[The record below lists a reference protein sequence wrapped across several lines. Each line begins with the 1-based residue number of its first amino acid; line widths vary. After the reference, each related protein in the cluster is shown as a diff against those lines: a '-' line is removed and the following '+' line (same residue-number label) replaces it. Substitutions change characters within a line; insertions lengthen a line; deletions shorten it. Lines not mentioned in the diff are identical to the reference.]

1 MDRISALLL
10 LIFLSPFLFFFF
22 LLVKLTSRGPF
33 TFRQIRMGKDKKP
46 FEIYKIRTM
55 VENAE
60 KLKTKLKNLNEADGP
75 VFKINNDPRFTGIGR
90 VIAYIG
96 LDEVL
101 QLVNIVKGEMTYVG
115 PRPLPVY
122 EAVNVPREY
131 QERFLVKPG
140 ITSLGIV
147 RGTYNKSFKKWME
160 SDLEYIKKRS
170 LFLDIYILVFTVLY
184 ILKWS
189 TKNIFFIFYP
199 FVLLFYAFSPDSV
212 WWFQILTFFSVVIF
226 LGLNLGKKVSFFPL
240 LLIVFLFFSTLFSI
254 NKISSVPLF
263 FSYLLVFILSSYFFE
278 EAKGIL
284 VKSYILGTL
293 MMGLFSFL
301 YSASGIISGR
311 PHSIFGFLDR
321 GTNLIVPYFGY
332 AFYAIFLVAT
342 FPFILEKI
350 ASRKSTVW
358 KLVLLLYILFL
369 MTSFSKLA
377 LLVAGFEGF
386 VYLMIHKPK
395 DKLKVM
401 SIYTAMAFFL
411 LVMVYFMNFFVLNN
425 QWLKGRIY
433 KPSVTSR
440 MEYWN
445 QSIKAIR
452 ESSLDRLITGY
463 GLDNFFELSNI
474 YQNKPNNWTRF
485 SHNYFVQFFIENGLL
500 SLIILILFLY
510 TTVGKNFGRYTIPE
524 KLSLLSITL
533 FSLAGT
539 YDLGTVP
546 ILLFFFVLLIK
557 EIPKEDVDNT
567 FLGIKSNISHVSFS
581 IILVLLI
588 LFWSRYFY
596 VYTNIYLQVH
606 PKIQTIDVFPYES
619 AFWTRLVDT
628 SVNSPERLVEL
639 NNKLGRYSSMNADLY
654 KYILQTLY
662 TSGDYC
668 DIVNLSKQ
676 YLLRIPFDLDVQNDF
691 IVSYSN
697 CQTPQKQN
705 LDGFWATIEPKF
717 DIPGS
722 TLFQMRDF
730 LNFAATYYFKENKLN
745 QYQRWFSKAWIIKT
759 DNANDTWYEQIFD
772 QPFQALPVERGLKI
786 ELSMESEG
794 GLSAIEL
801 VGKFNNDNR
810 MKWHGEKILVGFS
823 GNGKVLYIDMYTG
836 KSDNPVVLLNKTLE
850 KKISLLNLFIN
861 ETGNDIR
868 ITDASESNI
877 ANIDIRKITNDS
889 FPDGIFPD
897 KKVYLGYGISPH
909 SSIRIEKFNI
919 LPAK

>member
-1 MDRISALLL
+1 MDRISALAL
-10 LIFLSPFLFFFF
+10 LIFLSPFLLFFF
-22 LLVKLTSRGPF
+22 LLVKLTSRGSF
-33 TFRQIRMGKDKKP
+33 IFRQTRIGKDKKP

-55 VENAE
+55 VKDAENLRA
-60 KLKTKLKNLNEADGP
+60 KLRNLNEADGP
-75 VFKINNDPRFTGIGR
+75 VFKINNDPRFTGIGK

-131 QERFLVKPG
+131 QERFSVKPG

-147 RGTYNKSFKKWME
+147 RGTYNNSFKKWME
-160 SDLEYIKKRS
+160 SDLEYIKKRN
-170 LFLDIYILVFTVLY
+170 LFLDIYILIFTVLY

-189 TKNIFFIFYP
+189 TKNIFLVFYP

-226 LGLNLGKKVSFFPL
+226 LGLNLSKKVSLLFL
-240 LLIVFLFFSTLFSI
+240 LLIVLLFFSTLFSI

-263 FSYLLVFILSSYFFE
+263 FSYLLVFILSSFFFE

-301 YSASGIISGR
+301 YSASGIISGK

-342 FPFILEKI
+342 FPFILEKMT
-350 ASRKSTVW
+350 SHKSTVW
-358 KLVLLLYILFL
+358 KLMLLVYILFFV
-369 MTSFSKLA
+369 TSFSKLA

-386 VYLMIHKPK
+386 VYLMIYKPK
-395 DKLKVM
+395 DKVKVI

-411 LVMVYFMNFFVLNN
+411 LAVVYFMNFFVLNN

-433 KPSVTSR
+433 KQSVTSR
-440 MEYWN
+440 IEYWN
-445 QSIKAIR
+445 QSMKAIR
-452 ESSLDRLITGY
+452 GSSIDRLIAGY
-463 GLDNFFELSNI
+463 GLDNFFELSNV

-500 SLIILILFLY
+500 SLIILMLFLY
-510 TTVGKNFGRYTIPE
+510 TTVRKNFSKYTIPE

-539 YDLGTVP
+539 YDLGTTP

-557 EIPKEDVDNT
+557 EISKEDVNNV
-567 FLGIKSNISHVSFS
+567 FLGIKSNISRLPFL
-581 IILVLLI
+581 IILVLLV
-588 LFWSRYFY
+588 LFWSQYFY

-606 PKIQTIDVFPYES
+606 PMIQTIDVFPYES

-654 KYILQTLY
+654 KYVLQTLY

-676 YLLRIPFDLDVQNDF
+676 YLSKIPFDLDIQKDF

-697 CQTPQKQN
+697 CQSPQKQN
-705 LDGFWATIEPKF
+705 LDGFWGTIEPKF
-717 DIPGS
+717 DIPSS

-730 LNFAATYYFKENKLN
+730 LNFAAMYYYKENKLS
-745 QYQRWFSKAWIIKT
+745 QYQRWFSKAWTIKT
-759 DNANDTWYEQIFD
+759 DNANDSWYEQILD

-786 ELSMESEG
+786 ELSMKSEG
-794 GLSAIEL
+794 GFSAIEL
-801 VGKFNNDNR
+801 LGKFNSDTR
-810 MKWHGEKILVGFS
+810 MKWDGRKMLIGFTD
-823 GNGKVLYIDMYTG
+823 NGKIFYIDMYTG
-836 KSDNPVVLLNKTLE
+836 DPNKPLVLLNQKIEE
-850 KKISLLNLFIN
+850 KASPLVFLIN
-861 ETGNDIR
+861 EAGSNIW
-868 ITDASESNI
+868 ITDKSGISI
-877 ANIDIRKITNDS
+877 ANIDIKKMTNNS
-889 FPDGIFPD
+889 LWEGIFPD
-897 KKVYLGYGISPH
+897 KKIYLGYGISPH
-909 SSIRIEKFNI
+909 SSLSISKFII
-919 LPAK
+919 LPTK